1 MQVITGFVLSR
12 KRTVQDQSGITAIIQ
27 AVPVLQR
34 AQDLASDF
42 KTHGLMMS
50 EYTI

>member
-1 MQVITGFVLSR
+1 MQVVTGFVLSP
-12 KRTVQDQSGITAIIQ
+12 KGTVQDQSGITGTIQ
-27 AVPVLQR
+27 AVPVLQL

-42 KTHGLMMS
+42 KTHGLIIS